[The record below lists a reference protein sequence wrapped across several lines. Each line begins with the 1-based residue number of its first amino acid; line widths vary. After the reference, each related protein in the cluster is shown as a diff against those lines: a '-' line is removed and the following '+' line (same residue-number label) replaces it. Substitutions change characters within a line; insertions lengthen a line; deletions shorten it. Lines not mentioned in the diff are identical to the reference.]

1 VEKSRKNENKRR
13 KKNRKE
19 VNVAGDMERK
29 ERIE

>member
-1 VEKSRKNENKRR
+1 MEKSRKGENERR

-19 VNVAGDMERK
+19 VKMVRSMERK